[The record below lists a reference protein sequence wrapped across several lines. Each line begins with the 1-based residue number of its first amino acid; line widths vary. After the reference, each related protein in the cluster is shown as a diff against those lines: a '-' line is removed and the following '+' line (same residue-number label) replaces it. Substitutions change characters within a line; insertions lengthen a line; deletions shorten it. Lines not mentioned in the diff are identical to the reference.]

1 LDFGFGL
8 SIQFLHFNP
17 NPKAIIFL
25 IKKLEA
31 HGQSCSSN
39 KAKGFAK
46 KTLKSTTYDT
56 QTISDSAL
64 LFTWPQS
71 QLHFLRLN
79 EDDIVGRVRINLGV
93 LDDLDPTLR
102 IFLGQTLALN
112 PIGSLTPSPT
122 TLINGEAG
130 VSAPGTV

>member
-1 LDFGFGL
+1 
-8 SIQFLHFNP
+8 LHFNP

-25 IKKLEA
+25 IKKLES

-39 KAKGFAK
+39 KARRFAK
-46 KTLKSTTYDT
+46 KAPKSK
-56 QTISDSAL
+56 TISDSAL

-79 EDDIVGRVRINLGV
+79 EDDIVGGVRIDLGV
-93 LDDLDPTLR
+93 LDDLDLTLR

-122 TLINGEAG
+122 TLINREAG
-130 VSAPGTV
+130 VPAPGTV